1 MFLCF
6 STSTV
11 GRDAVHMNSVHIT
24 KSVIQ
29 SYTVIPRV
37 QTEAVKMDYAFLQNH
52 AGGTLNVALLKPV
65 HSTTILD
72 TILVSTIWIL
82 EILYV
87 MTATDTPSIIRNLT
101 KVHSYT
107 TALTTRGITYDTNH
121 PNVRDFEKYRKSYF
135 FSIWVIIGSKSFKLE
150 STLSIIQLELN
161 FLLVHLNLF
170 KQ

>member
-29 SYTVIPRV
+29 SYTAIPRV

-72 TILVSTIWIL
+72 TILVSTI
-82 EILYV
+82 
-87 MTATDTPSIIRNLT
+87 
-101 KVHSYT
+101 
-107 TALTTRGITYDTNH
+107 
-121 PNVRDFEKYRKSYF
+121 
-135 FSIWVIIGSKSFKLE
+135 
-150 STLSIIQLELN
+150 
-161 FLLVHLNLF
+161 
-170 KQ
+170 